1 MSPGNIDHWY
11 ELLVWMALIVI
22 GPGGGAAA
30 ANLIASKR
38 RRKERA
44 AEMEE
49 SVDLHRSV
57 FDQAIDRMRRSLESQ
72 IADTVGPILDRQAE
86 SVANQEQ
93 MVRDLVRI
101 ERKLDTN
108 ASRHDRLERDT
119 YQAIAKAE
127 RVIAKHHPE
136 ED

>member
-1 MSPGNIDHWY
+1 MIPGNIDNWY
-11 ELLVWMALIVI
+11 ELLVWLALIII

-57 FDQAIDRMRRSLESQ
+57 FDQAIDGMRRSLEAQ
-72 IADTVGPILDRQAE
+72 IAETVGPILDRQAA
-86 SVANQEQ
+86 SVAHQEAIA
-93 MVRDLVRI
+93 RDLARI
-101 ERKLDTN
+101 ETKLDVN
-108 ASRHDRLERDT
+108 SDRHD
-119 YQAIAKAE
+119 QAIAKAE
-127 RVIAKHHPE
+127 RVIAKYHPE